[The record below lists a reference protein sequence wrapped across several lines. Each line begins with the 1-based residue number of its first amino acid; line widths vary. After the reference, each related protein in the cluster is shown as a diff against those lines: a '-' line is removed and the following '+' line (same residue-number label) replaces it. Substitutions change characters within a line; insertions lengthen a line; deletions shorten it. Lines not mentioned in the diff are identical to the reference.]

1 MWALQSPL
9 TSLPR
14 LIAPFSTPFPPQS
27 LPMSV
32 YHTLIPVVHLANSYS
47 CCSWN
52 AISSDRPAW
61 APQITH
67 ALFTVILN
75 YNYVF
80 RYSSIY
86 NPLPHEVPGKDGPC
100 LLSSSYYPSAHCNG
114 QFTVSKYLLND
125 WPSEDPFLNIF
136 FFWWLYVHL
145 ISYCQGQSADDNFS
159 VHFSLFQELSLWR
172 TFWFGPWQAL
182 SESCHPLFTRTL
194 LRLGMK
200 KVYEFAQGR
209 QVFKTYNMVIKGM
222 SSGSLTTEP
231 WTLALPLSS

>member
-9 TSLPR
+9 TSLPL

-32 YHTLIPVVHLANSYS
+32 HDTLIPVIHLANSYS

-52 AISSDRPAW
+52 VISSDRPAW

-67 ALFTVILN
+67 ALFTVIIN

-80 RYSSIY
+80 CCSSIY
-86 NPLPHEVPGKDGPC
+86 NPLPHEVPEKDGPC
-100 LLSSSYYPSAHCNG
+100 LLFSSYYLSAHCNG

-125 WPSEDPFLNIF
+125 WPSEDPLLNIS

-145 ISYCQGQSADDNFS
+145 ISYCQGQSCR
-159 VHFSLFQELSLWR
+159 W
-172 TFWFGPWQAL
+172 
-182 SESCHPLFTRTL
+182 
-194 LRLGMK
+194 
-200 KVYEFAQGR
+200 
-209 QVFKTYNMVIKGM
+209 
-222 SSGSLTTEP
+222 
-231 WTLALPLSS
+231 